1 MKKLLPHLLRFSE
14 QHRSDGRALQQDMEF
29 FEKELIESID
39 EIWAKPMTTEHQ
51 PQPDSWASRMLE
63 KEKEGKVDPLD
74 RVPKPDIERN
84 DWGIKL
90 LRAK

>member
-1 MKKLLPHLLRFSE
+1 
-14 QHRSDGRALQQDMEF
+14 MEF